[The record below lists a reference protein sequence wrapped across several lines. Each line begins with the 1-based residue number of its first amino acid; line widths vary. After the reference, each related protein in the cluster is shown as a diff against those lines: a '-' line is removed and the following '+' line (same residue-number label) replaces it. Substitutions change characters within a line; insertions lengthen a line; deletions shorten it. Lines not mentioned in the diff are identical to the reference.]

1 MEEKTPVKS
10 GRIRVTNLRHAPK
23 YIYDVNGKIV
33 AIPPMGSATLFVVE
47 RQERDL
53 NRVKYLRVEPVSDD
67 QVDDVTTKE
76 DVVTEEEQH
85 DDNEEQTVL
94 TPQELLDRVEE
105 MEYPE
110 LLRQSK
116 LTLGDKFPTGR
127 AGGQPRKS
135 ELVRVLRSM
144 VD

>member
-67 QVDDVTTKE
+67 QVDDV
-76 DVVTEEEQH
+76 VTEEEQH